1 MALTL
6 ASSDTFATV
15 VVNYS
20 LSVACTFTLLC
31 VSHMGSSA
39 LSDKE
44 HMKFSEEPCTTVFI
58 FWLTSK
64 TG

>member
-6 ASSDTFATV
+6 ASSSTFATV
-15 VVNYS
+15 VVNCS

-31 VSHMGSSA
+31 VSHIESSV

-44 HMKFSEEPCTTVFI
+44 HMKFREEPCTTVFI
-58 FWLTSK
+58 FWLIWK

>member
-6 ASSDTFATV
+6 ASSTFATV
-15 VVNYS
+15 LVNYS

-31 VSHMGSSA
+31 VSHIASSA

-44 HMKFSEEPCTTVFI
+44 HMNFREEPCTTVLI
-58 FWLTSK
+58 FWLIWK